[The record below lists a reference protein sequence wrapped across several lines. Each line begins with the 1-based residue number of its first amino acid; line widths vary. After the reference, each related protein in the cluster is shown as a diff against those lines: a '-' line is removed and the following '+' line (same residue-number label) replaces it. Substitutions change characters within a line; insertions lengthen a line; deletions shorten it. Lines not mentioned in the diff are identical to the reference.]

1 MAKKRKT
8 ARVKRM
14 LPASRTPDKT
24 APVGVGRTYKDS
36 LFRFIFRDK
45 GNLLQLYNAL
55 NGSEY
60 QDENLLEIT
69 TIENVIYLGYKND
82 VSFLLDSVLSLVEQ
96 QSSWNPNMPLRG
108 VWYFARLYR
117 EYVDS
122 RGLDYLGTKLLEL
135 PFPQYIVFYNGTSK
149 RPEREILSLTEAFRI
164 PTYLTGDLKIP
175 ALECRALVLNI
186 NYGKNR
192 KLLEKCRPLLE
203 YSRFIF
209 YIREN
214 LDKGMS
220 VNTAVDLAV
229 DRCLAEEIL
238 TEILQKHRKEV
249 TGMFL
254 EEFDK
259 EKHERWIRKEG
270 YEDGANSK
278 LKSQIKKKLARGKT
292 VEEIADDLEE
302 SVDVIERMLAEI
314 NAEEKDL
321 ENEEYN

>member
-36 LFRFIFRDK
+36 LFRLIFRDK
-45 GNLLQLYNAL
+45 KNLLQLYNAL

-69 TIENVIYLGYKND
+69 TLENVIYLGYKND
-82 VSFLLDSVLSLVEQ
+82 VSFLLDSALCLVEQ
-96 QSSWNPNMPLRG
+96 QSTWNPNMPLRG

-117 EYVDS
+117 EYVEE
-122 RGLDYLGTKLLEL
+122 RGLDYLGKKLLEL
-135 PFPQYIVFYNGTSK
+135 PFPQYIVFYNGTTRK
-149 RPEREILSLTEAFRI
+149 PEREILSLTDSFQA
-164 PTYLTGDLKIP
+164 PQHLSKDLAIP

-192 KLLEKCRPLLE
+192 ELLEKCRPLLE
-203 YSRFIF
+203 YSRFIY

-214 LDKGMS
+214 LEEGISANK
-220 VNTAVDLAV
+220 AVDLAL
-229 DRCLAEEIL
+229 DRCLADGIL

-249 TGMFL
+249 AGMFL

-259 EKHERWIRKEG
+259 EKHERWIRRESYEEG
-270 YEDGANSK
+270 EIGK
-278 LKSQIKKKLARGKT
+278 LKSIVRKMFARGKT
-292 VEEIADDLEE
+292 AEEIADDLEE
-302 SVDVIERMLAEI
+302 PLDTIKQLLEEI
-314 NAEEKDL
+314 K
-321 ENEEYN
+321 NEE